1 MRHGLLL
8 AILIFAAGIPGSRAF
23 ASDAWP
29 TKTVTIYVGFP
40 VGTPADLEARQLA
53 LGLRKE
59 LGQPVVVVDVPG
71 ANAVISLKD
80 VLELPA
86 DGYSFLLITKN
97 STFPW
102 ADPNMPYPLSNF
114 QAVANL
120 TSDATS
126 FYVRSDSPFKTLP
139 DLIDYARKNPGKLT
153 MVTFGTL
160 SSLAQD
166 VAKFQD
172 AAKINIKCVPYGG
185 GPAQVAAVLGGHAD
199 SGLGTTSNFYNLYKA
214 NKIRILAVLSPLHP
228 YPFLPDVPTLDQYG
242 YKFTD
247 LFWRGILV
255 KRGTPDAIVQRM
267 ASAIKQY
274 VASPEWKTYEQ
285 RQVQID
291 TYQGPDDFEKTL
303 TEGVKDARLA
313 NPTVCGK

>member
-1 MRHGLLL
+1 MRYL
-8 AILIFAAGIPGSRAF
+8 AIAVFALIFGAAARPALSA
-23 ASDAWP
+23 DTWP
-29 TKTVTIYVGFP
+29 AKAVTIYVGFP

-53 LGLRKE
+53 QGLRKE
-59 LGQPVVVVDVPG
+59 LGQPVVVVDAPG
-71 ANAVISLKD
+71 ANAVIALKD

-86 DGYSFLLITKN
+86 DGYTFLLITKN

-102 ADPNMPYPLSNF
+102 ADANMPYPLDKF

-139 DLIDYARKNPGKLT
+139 DLVDYARKNPGKMT

-166 VAKFQD
+166 VAKLQE
-172 AAKINIKCVPYGG
+172 AANITLKCVPYGG
-185 GPAQVAAVLGGHAD
+185 GPAQVASVLGGHVQ

-214 NKIRILAVLSPLHP
+214 GKIRILAVLSPIHP

-247 LFWRGILV
+247 LFWRGIIV
-255 KRGTPDAIVQRM
+255 KKGTPQAIVDRMADAIKR
-267 ASAIKQY
+267 Y
-274 VASPEWKTYEQ
+274 VTTPEWKAYKE
-285 RQVQID
+285 RQVQVD
-291 TYQGPDDFEKTL
+291 TYQGPADFQKTL
-303 TEGVKDARLA
+303 EEGVVDARRA